1 MTCISTCSVNCDFI
15 QCMIEKKNYRL
26 NLYCDCHTK
35 ILEHKGMMISLFNL
49 SCSDDKTYGD
59 FPGHEIYE
67 LTCKLK
73 DAHHGLGLVHST

>member
-1 MTCISTCSVNCDFI
+1 MTYISTCSVNCDFI
-15 QCMIEKKNYRL
+15 PCIIGKKNNGLIYIVTVTVKFL
-26 NLYCDCHTK
+26 STK
-35 ILEHKGMMISLFNL
+35 ELSSVNFNL